1 MASKTKAKEG
11 KSRSKLDQRLIKA
24 LAHPLRADILAVLN
38 ERVASPNELAKGFG
52 EGLSQVSY
60 HVKVLHECECIE
72 LVKTEPRRGAVEH
85 YYRATARAF
94 LADGDWERLPEVARS
109 GFTASLMQGAVEDAV
124 AALREGTFE
133 ARTDSH
139 LSWTPLI
146 VDEEG
151 WKDLAALL
159 AETLEGV
166 MDIQAQSTGRLAET
180 SGEGIPAAV
189 TMIGY
194 EAFPEGSKKRAKA
207 DSPRTEA

>member
-1 MASKTKAKEG
+1 MAPKTKAKKGE
-11 KSRSKLDQRLIKA
+11 SRSKLDQRLIKA

-60 HVKVLHECECIE
+60 HVKVLHECECLE

-94 LADGDWERLPEVARS
+94 LSDGDWERLPEVARS
-109 GFTASLMQGAVEDAV
+109 GLSASLVRGAVEDAM

-133 ARTDSH
+133 ARSDRH
-139 LSWTPLI
+139 VSWTPLI

-151 WKDLAALL
+151 WKDLATLL

-166 MDIQAQSTGRLAET
+166 LDIQTRSAGRLAET

-194 EAFPEGSKKRAKA
+194 EAFPEGSKKRAKT
-207 DSPRTEA
+207 DSPKTEA

>member
-1 MASKTKAKEG
+1 LAPKTKAKKGE
-11 KSRSKLDQRLIKA
+11 SRSKLDQRLIKA

-94 LADGDWERLPEVARS
+94 FSDGDWEQLPEVARS
-109 GFTASLMQGAVEDAV
+109 GLSAALVRGAVQDAM
-124 AALREGTFE
+124 AALQEGTFE
-133 ARTDSH
+133 ARSDRH
-139 LSWTPLI
+139 VSWTPLI

-151 WKDLAALL
+151 WKDLATLL

-166 MDIQAQSTGRLAET
+166 MDIQAQSAGRLAEG

-207 DSPRTEA
+207 ASAKA